1 MGAYKQHR
9 RPPAPQPETRRKFFG
24 LGQDVVGRRGYTA
37 NIDNCTIICIFGT
50 DKKNMG
56 QNAPHYQLE
65 KLPPLREKVETIEIL
80 RQTNKST
87 AALAELK
94 GIAKTIPNQA
104 MLVNAIVLQEAKDS
118 SEIEN
123 IITTQDELYKA
134 LTVNK
139 THISPETKE
148 VVNYRRAIFYGY
160 DLAKSQGFLRV
171 NDIIGIQ
178 QELVDNTAGI
188 RSTPGTVLKN
198 DMTGEIVYTPPQDK
212 AEILDLLTNFIDH
225 FNQQDN
231 LSPLINLAILHYQ
244 FESIHPFYDGN
255 GRTGRILNILY
266 LILNE
271 LIDVPILYLSS
282 YIIANKPEYYRLL
295 NQTNREGKWE
305 EWIMFMLK
313 AVESTSKDT
322 ITRITNIKDQLDSTI
337 IAVQE
342 KAPKLY
348 RKELVE
354 LLFEQPYSKIEFVV
368 NRLGVERKAAS
379 RYLKELENI
388 GIVESQKV
396 GRETLYINKKLIEIL
411 KQ

>member
-1 MGAYKQHR
+1 
-9 RPPAPQPETRRKFFG
+9 
-24 LGQDVVGRRGYTA
+24 
-37 NIDNCTIICIFGT
+37 
-50 DKKNMG
+50 MG
-56 QNAPHYQLE
+56 QNAPHYNLDQ
-65 KLPPLREKVETIEIL
+65 LPPLREKVETIEIL

-104 MLVNAIVLQEAKDS
+104 MLINAIVLQESKDS

-134 LTVNK
+134 LIVNK
-139 THISPETKE
+139 KNISPATKE
-148 VVNYRRAIFYGY
+148 VVNYRKAIFYGF
-160 DLAKSQGFLRV
+160 DIVKKQGFLRV
-171 NDIIGIQ
+171 NDIISIQ

-188 RSTPGTVLKN
+188 RNIPGTVLKN
-198 DMTGEIVYTPPQDK
+198 DKTGEVVYTPPQEK
-212 AEILDLLTNFIDH
+212 AEILDLLTNFINH
-225 FNQQDN
+225 YNQPDD

-266 LILNE
+266 LIINE

-282 YIIANKPEYYRLL
+282 YIINNKGEYYRLL
-295 NQTNREGKWE
+295 NQTNMTGQWE

-313 AVESTSKDT
+313 AVESTSKST
-322 ITRITNIKDQLDSTI
+322 ITRITNIKGHFDETI
-337 IAVQE
+337 IKVKE
-342 KAPKLY
+342 KAPKIY

-354 LLFEQPYSKIEFVV
+354 LLFEHPYSKIEFVI
-368 NRLGVERKAAS
+368 NKLGVERKAAS

-396 GRETLYINKKLIEIL
+396 GREAIYINRKLIEIL

>member
-1 MGAYKQHR
+1 
-9 RPPAPQPETRRKFFG
+9 
-24 LGQDVVGRRGYTA
+24 
-37 NIDNCTIICIFGT
+37 
-50 DKKNMG
+50 MG
-56 QNAPHYQLE
+56 QNTPHFKLE
-65 KLPPLREKVETIEIL
+65 ELPPLRERVENIKIL
-80 RQTNKST
+80 RQTNKSS

-104 MLVNAIVLQEAKDS
+104 MLINAIVLQESKDS

-139 THISPETKE
+139 SKITPETKE
-148 VVNYRRAIFYGY
+148 VVDYRKAIFYGF
-160 DLAKSQGFLRV
+160 DLAKDQGFLRV
-171 NDIIGIQ
+171 NDIVNIQ
-178 QELVDNTAGI
+178 QELVNNNAGI

-198 DMTGEIVYTPPQDK
+198 DKTGEVVYTPPQDK
-212 AEILDLLTNFIDH
+212 AEILELLTNFINH
-225 FNQQDN
+225 FNQNEDE

-266 LILNE
+266 LILNN

-282 YIIANKPEYYRLL
+282 YIIENKPEYYRLL
-295 NQTNREGKWE
+295 NRTNRKGKWE
-305 EWIMFMLK
+305 EWIMFMLR
-313 AVESTSKDT
+313 AIESTSKDT
-322 ITRITNIKDQLDSTI
+322 ITKITNIKNQLDKTLI
-337 IAVQE
+337 KVQ
-342 KAPKLY
+342 KDSPKIY

-368 NRLGVERKAAS
+368 DKLNVERKAAS
-379 RYLKELENI
+379 RYLRELESI
-388 GIVESQKV
+388 GILESQKV
-396 GRETLYINKKLIEIL
+396 GRETLFINRELIEIL

>member
-1 MGAYKQHR
+1 
-9 RPPAPQPETRRKFFG
+9 
-24 LGQDVVGRRGYTA
+24 
-37 NIDNCTIICIFGT
+37 
-50 DKKNMG
+50 MG
-56 QNAPHYQLE
+56 QNAPQYPLE
-65 KLPPLREKVETIEIL
+65 KLPPLRQKVETIEIL

-94 GIAKTIPNQA
+94 GISRTIPNQA
-104 MLVNAIVLQEAKDS
+104 MLINAIVLQEAKDS

-123 IITTQDELYKA
+123 IITTQDDLYKA
-134 LTVNK
+134 LTTNK
-139 THISPETKE
+139 THISPQTKE
-148 VVNYRRAIFYGY
+148 VVNYRKAIFTGY
-160 DLAKSQGFLRV
+160 EIAKKQGFLKV
-171 NDIIGIQ
+171 NDIVNIQ
-178 QELVDNTAGI
+178 QELVSNTAGI

-212 AEILDLLTNFIDH
+212 AEILDLLTNFINH
-225 FNQQDN
+225 FNQPDD

-266 LILNE
+266 LIINN

-282 YIIANKPEYYRLL
+282 YIISNKPEYYRLL
-295 NQTNREGKWE
+295 NQTNATGKWE

-313 AVESTSKDT
+313 AIESTSKDT
-322 ITRITNIKDQLDSTI
+322 ITKITNIKNQLDFTI
-337 IAVQE
+337 LKVQE

-368 NRLGVERKAAS
+368 NKLGVERKAAS
-379 RYLKELENI
+379 RYLKELEDI

-396 GRETLYINKKLIEIL
+396 GRETLYINKELIEIL
-411 KQ
+411 KK